1 MKKWQ
6 IPLNLIL
13 AFVFL
18 SGLVGLGISPSV
30 DNQGRLHPALAQIA
44 AGPDQQVTVI
54 VQKSEATG
62 RVEDLVSAL
71 GGTVEKDL
79 HIINALAAELPAS
92 ALLELAKSDGVRW
105 VAPDAPLMTSDSDDD
120 DGQCGDDLEDCPQNY
135 YLDTLGV
142 RQVWDMGLDGQGI
155 AVAVIDSGIGTDKD
169 FHKWL
174 VARKNFYSHPRN
186 VNDTFGHGTHVAG
199 IIGGSGADSAGLYA
213 GIAPGVNLIS
223 LKIGNNG
230 GMAFE
235 SDAVEAM
242 QWVLEH
248 KDRYNIRVV

>member
-18 SGLVGLGISPSV
+18 SGLVGLEISPSA
-30 DNQGRLHPALAQIA
+30 DSQGALHPALAQIA
-44 AGPDQQVTVI
+44 AGADQQVPII
-54 VQKSEATG
+54 VQKTEATG
-62 RVEDLVSAL
+62 QVEDLVSAL
-71 GGTVEKDL
+71 GGTVVKDL

-169 FHKWL
+169 FHQRL

-186 VNDTFGHGTHVAG
+186 VNDTFGHGY
-199 IIGGSGADSAGLYA
+199 IPPRDWSLEGASSWVHFFNGQDHTQRKCGTKHTTRQSPQETTKSKKDS
-213 GIAPGVNLIS
+213 
-223 LKIGNNG
+223 
-230 GMAFE
+230 
-235 SDAVEAM
+235 
-242 QWVLEH
+242 
-248 KDRYNIRVV
+248 